1 MAGIPSGEGSG
12 DARGRS
18 IPVSELFTPS
28 LLLLPSF
35 SAKYDLD
42 LLGEMWS
49 GLSHLPFDEGLEAL
63 GKVRSV
69 AFPVAILL
77 QSFELSHEP
86 YCRAFYNP

>member
-1 MAGIPSGEGSG
+1 MAGIPSGEG
-12 DARGRS
+12 RFFPNCFR
-18 IPVSELFTPS
+18 LT
-28 LLLLPSF
+28 LLLF
-35 SAKYDLD
+35 SNCFGAF
-42 LLGEMWS
+42 LGEM
-49 GLSHLPFDEGLEAL
+49 LSDLSDLTMDERMDAL